1 MIDSSTLLENLNIVI
16 VFIEGL
22 LSFFSP
28 CVLPMLPI
36 YMGYLAG
43 NAGDEDGKKKQRNVF
58 FFTLCFIAGI
68 FTAILLLNFSFSF
81 LRLFFQDN
89 QVLFGRIGGVLI
101 ICLGIYQLGLIKF
114 KFLEKTMH
122 IQVKLQKKRMSVWLA
137 FFMGFTFSFAW
148 TPCIGPALS
157 SILILAGNAN
167 SVWVSYGLVVVY
179 ALGFVIP
186 FLILGMFTTKALTF
200 IKNHQS
206 FMKYTVKIGAILLIA
221 VGLLMVSGNIG
232 IIGGSSIPPVSEEQG
247 TTDKEENT
255 EDTDKN
261 TGEQAKQAAPKI
273 ELENQDGSIYKLTD
287 AKGKVVFINFWGTWC
302 PQCKLEL
309 PEIQKLYETHK
320 DSKEVEVISVVL
332 PDQGKEVSKEG
343 VIAFMEENGYDFP
356 VLFDTTGSV
365 FSQYGIRA
373 FPTTFMIDKKGS
385 IYGYLEGRIEFNMMQ
400 EIINKTI
407 SGKDPQAE

>member
-247 TTDKEENT
+247 ATDKEENT

-320 DSKEVEVISVVL
+320 NSKEVEVISVVL

-373 FPTTFMIDKKGS
+373 FPTTFMIDKQGS